1 MTDFFCRGG
10 TIGEAITSSFL
21 CKGAASERYSVALP
35 VVLIVE
41 YHFLIRMNAAEMIAE
56 AGFNVVE
63 AANADEVIV
72 ILETV

>member
-1 MTDFFCRGG
+1 
-10 TIGEAITSSFL
+10 
-21 CKGAASERYSVALP
+21 
-35 VVLIVE
+35 
-41 YHFLIRMNAAEMIAE
+41 MIAE

>member
-1 MTDFFCRGG
+1 
-10 TIGEAITSSFL
+10 
-21 CKGAASERYSVALP
+21 
-35 VVLIVE
+35 
-41 YHFLIRMNAAEMIAE
+41 MNAAEMIAE